1 MYQKRRAIEN
11 VLVLALDLGAM
22 FLAFV
27 LAVFLRYGT
36 FWWAEAEGNQSQQII
51 IMAILYTALHVVTNY
66 YSAFFRRKNMEE
78 LVSILKEEAVF
89 YILLLIV
96 YFLIHSTNLLS
107 RMMTIY
113 LVILQT
119 LFMFLFRVL
128 FKHYMI
134 TNYRQGRFSRR
145 LILITRR
152 GSAVE
157 IIRRLKA
164 SADWMS
170 LLSGVILLDGAGDEA
185 GDPADEGSAGF
196 GKDGVRDPETA
207 GAGGPVREDIGKHQG
222 SSEEGGTGQ
231 STDKFPAGS
240 SIEGVPVVAGKQDL
254 LGYIVHT
261 DVDEVFFSCEGIE
274 KDPECIR
281 FINEIQMMG
290 ILVDV
295 DIEVFNLVDNGKK
308 TINRV
313 GDYAVVS
320 FARNII
326 STRGAIA
333 KRLMDLVGGVIGL
346 FFCGL
351 FSLVI
356 VPVIKLDSPG
366 PAIFSQTRVGKN
378 GRRFKLY
385 KFRSMYVD
393 AEQRKAELMQKNE
406 MSGLMFKMEN
416 DPRITRVG
424 RFLRKTSLDEFP
436 QFWNVVKGDMSLVG
450 TRPPT
455 EDEFEQYSTMHKAR
469 LSMTPGLTGIWQT
482 SGRSDIKDFDDIL
495 RMDMQYIDNWSI
507 GLDIKLLL
515 KTIPVVFGRHGAE

>member
-27 LAVFLRYGT
+27 IAVFLRFGT
-36 FWWAEAEGNQSQQII
+36 FNWGVAEGNQSQQII
-51 IMAILYTALHVVTNY
+51 IMVILYIAQHVVTNY

-134 TNYRQGRFSRR
+134 TNYRQGRFSKR

-164 SADWMS
+164 SADWTS
-170 LLSGVILLDGAGDEA
+170 LLSGVILLDGAGDDA
-185 GDPADEGSAGF
+185 GHPDLDGF
-196 GKDGVRDPETA
+196 GDSVEEGVSSSA
-207 GAGGPVREDIGKHQG
+207 KEDAG
-222 SSEEGGTGQ
+222 SSVLEGIET
-231 STDKFPAGS
+231 STDEFPVGS
-240 SIEGVPVVAGKQDL
+240 SIEGVPVVAEKQDL
-254 LGYIVHT
+254 LDYIVHT
-261 DVDEVFFSCEGIE
+261 DVDEVFFSVEGIE

-281 FINEIQMMG
+281 FINEVQMMG

-333 KRLMDLVGGVIGL
+333 KRVMDLVGGVIGL
-346 FFCGL
+346 ILCGI
-351 FSLVI
+351 FSIVI
-356 VPVIKLDSPG
+356 VPAIKLDSPG

-393 AEQRKAELMQKNE
+393 AEQQKAELMQENE
-406 MSGLMFKMEN
+406 MSGLMFKMEH

-455 EDEFEQYSTMHKAR
+455 VDEFEQYSTMHKAR

-515 KTIPVVFGRHGAE
+515 KTIPVVCGRHGAE

>member
-22 FLAFV
+22 LLSFII
-27 LAVFLRYGT
+27 AVYLRYGT
-36 FWWAEAEGNQSQQII
+36 FLWSKAEGNQSQQIT
-51 IMAILYTALHVVTNY
+51 IMVILYIALHVVTNY
-66 YSAFFRRKNMEE
+66 YSDFFRRKSTEE
-78 LVSILKEEAVF
+78 MASILKEETIF
-89 YILLLIV
+89 YILLLVV

-107 RMMTIY
+107 RMMTVY
-113 LVILQT
+113 LVFLQT
-119 LFMFLFRVL
+119 VFMFLFRVL
-128 FKHYMI
+128 FKRYMI
-134 TNYRQGRFSRR
+134 NNYRQGRFSKR
-145 LILITRR
+145 LILVTKRKDAD
-152 GSAVE
+152 SL
-157 IIRRLKA
+157 IRSLKA
-164 SADWMS
+164 SADWTS
-170 LLSGVILLDGAGDEA
+170 FLSGVILLDRELASEEKEVDQVPIVAG
-185 GDPADEGSAGF
+185 
-196 GKDGVRDPETA
+196 
-207 GAGGPVREDIGKHQG
+207 RED
-222 SSEEGGTGQ
+222 
-231 STDKFPAGS
+231 
-240 SIEGVPVVAGKQDL
+240 L
-254 LGYIVHT
+254 LDYIVHA

-281 FINEIQMMG
+281 FVNEIQMMG

-333 KRLMDLVGGVIGL
+333 KRLMDLVGGTLGL
-346 FFCGL
+346 ILCGI
-351 FSLVI
+351 FSVFI
-356 VPVIKLDSPG
+356 VPAIKLDSPG
-366 PAIFSQTRVGKN
+366 PAIYTQTRVGRN

-393 AEQRKAELMQKNE
+393 ADKRKEELMQDNE
-406 MSGLMFKMEN
+406 MSGPMFKMEN

-455 EDEFEQYSTMHKAR
+455 VDEFEQYSSMHKAR

-482 SGRSDIKDFDDIL
+482 SGRSDIKNFDDIL

-507 GLDIKLLL
+507 WLDIKLLI
-515 KTIPVVFGRHGAE
+515 KTVPVVFGRHGAK